1 MLDLLRT
8 VQIMLGE
15 PGMILFGY
23 VAVLTCIGF
32 DRRCLPPEI
41 GIGIDHQL
49 EDQCRTSL
57 IADHLRD
64 DCGEIAARA
73 IAAKGDPGGVA
84 IELNCM
90 PGNPLCRGVTSVGG
104 CWKCVF
110 GR

>member
-32 DRRCLPPEI
+32 YRRCLPPEI

-49 EDQCRTSL
+49 EDQCSASL
-57 IADHLRD
+57 ITDHLRD
-64 DCGEIAARA
+64 DCVEIAARP
-73 IAAKGDPGGVA
+73 IAAEGDPAGLS
-84 IELNCM
+84 IQLNCL
-90 PGNPLCRGVTSVGG
+90 PGNPLCRGVTSAMG
-104 CWKCVF
+104 C
-110 GR
+110 